1 MTASKCSKCHVK
13 DKIPPIFPPRAL
25 AHFDHWCWA
34 CYANAPLLERIPK
47 LSRGKKRK
55 LIEKQQ
61 ERAIEKAK
69 LRAEFLEQQE
79 LKRAT
84 AAKNKVHVPRS
95 KSKKGS
101 DLPDTLNFGS
111 AEKAVAP
118 PKDAVAGYDS
128 LRQRILEAQDPTIFD
143 EELPDD

>member
-1 MTASKCSKCHVK
+1 MSASKCSKCHVK
-13 DKIPPIFPPRAL
+13 DKIPPIVPPRAA

-55 LIEKQQ
+55 WIEKQQ

-69 LRAEFLEQQE
+69 LRAEFLGQQE

-84 AAKNKVHVPRS
+84 AAKSKVHVPRS

-101 DLPDTLNFGS
+101 DLPNTLNFEYPESVESPGV
-111 AEKAVAP
+111 EII
-118 PKDAVAGYDS
+118 DYDT
-128 LRQRILEAQDPTIFD
+128 LRQKISEVQDPTIFD